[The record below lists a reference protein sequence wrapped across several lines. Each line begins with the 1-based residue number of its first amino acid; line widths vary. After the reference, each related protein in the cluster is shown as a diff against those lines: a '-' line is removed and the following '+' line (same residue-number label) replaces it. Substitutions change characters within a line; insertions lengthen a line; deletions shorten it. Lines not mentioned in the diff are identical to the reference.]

1 MKEQSVPQISEF
13 NLGIQP
19 RKPM

>member
-1 MKEQSVPQISEF
+1 MKEQSVPQISKF

-19 RKPM
+19 RKPI